1 MHLFCQL
8 SNLLGIFPVAY
19 CLSYRAY
26 GLAAVVAAAVLLSV
40 IYHVNEKNWLAL
52 LADTVGVSL
61 LVAAGVT
68 VIKNSNYIMTL
79 SNVLTIVYASA
90 GLTCFI
96 LAGDDTDSEEYKIYH
111 TGWHI
116 FSIYGVGTFLYSYF
130 NSTYEC
136 EESSSKILCKNLVT
150 KKKLKVRV
158 SRRRKTISN
167 PWWRGWR
174 VRKLIEPEL
183 AEGSAQT

>member
-8 SNLLGIFPVAY
+8 SNLLGVFPVAY
-19 CLSYRAY
+19 CISYKAY

-40 IYHVNEKNWLAL
+40 IYHVNEKNWIAL
-52 LADTVGVSL
+52 VADTVGVSL

-68 VIKNSNYIMTL
+68 VIKNSNYILTL
-79 SNVLTIVYASA
+79 SNILTILYASA

-96 LAGDDTDSEEYKIYH
+96 LAGDDTDSDEYKIYH

-130 NSTYEC
+130 NSSC
-136 EESSSKILCKNLVT
+136 VVEESASKILCRNLIQ
-150 KKKLKVRV
+150 KRKLEVRI
-158 SRRRKTISN
+158 SRTGKPEKTGRRS
-167 PWWRGWR
+167 WR
-174 VRKLIEPEL
+174 VRKLFKPT
-183 AEGSAQT
+183 AQSA

>member
-8 SNLLGIFPVAY
+8 SNLLGIFPIAY

-26 GLAAVVAAAVLLSV
+26 GLAAVVAAAVLLST

-68 VIKNSNYIMTL
+68 VIKNSNYILTL
-79 SNVLTIVYASA
+79 SNILTILYASA

-96 LAGDDTDSEEYKIYH
+96 LAGDDTDSQDYQIYH

-130 NSTYEC
+130 NTTYEG
-136 EESSSKILCKNLVT
+136 EESASKVLCRNLV
-150 KKKLKVRV
+150 KKRKLEVRV
-158 SRRRKTISN
+158 SRRRKTKGESS
-167 PWWRGWR
+167 RRWR
-174 VRKLIEPEL
+174 VRKFIQG
-183 AEGSAQT
+183 ASEGRQ